1 VIDNQHIY
9 DSLSVADLTNLLI
22 DPEQRL
28 EVHRA
33 VLSSISRLI
42 SSSVRT
48 AQLLKALRE
57 MASKPQR
64 YNQEVMMGVVDIL
77 ATDPNPE
84 ATSAMLQVLPAM
96 LGLGGSEDL
105 VDDELRQYFCEA
117 LMTRRREDDLAVWHE
132 VVPKLS
138 GAVWVAILT
147 DPAASAL
154 KPLKPL
160 KMIERL
166 PEPRRRKALQ
176 MLFSRAL
183 GDGNLKLAWTAAKML
198 LFGSRSSTQ

>member
-1 VIDNQHIY
+1 MIDNQHVY
-9 DSLSVADLTNLLI
+9 DTLSVADLTNLLI
-22 DPEQRL
+22 DPEQKV

-57 MASKPQR
+57 MVSKPQR

-77 ATDPNPE
+77 ATDPNAE
-84 ATSAMLQVLPAM
+84 ATSAMLQVLPAI
-96 LGLGGSEDL
+96 LGVGGSEDL

-117 LMTRRREDDLAVWHE
+117 LMTRRRENDLAVWHE
-132 VVPKLS
+132 MVPKLS
-138 GAVWVAILT
+138 GAVWVAILI
-147 DPAASAL
+147 DPAANAL
-154 KPLKPL
+154 RPLKPL

-166 PEPRRRKALQ
+166 PAPRRKKALQ
-176 MLFSRAL
+176 LLFSRAL
-183 GDGNLKLAWTAAKML
+183 GNGNLKLAWTAAKML
-198 LFGSRSSTQ
+198 LFGSKSSPQ

>member
-1 VIDNQHIY
+1 MFDNQHIY
-9 DSLSVADLTNLLI
+9 DTLSVADLTNLLI
-22 DPEQRL
+22 DPEQKV

-57 MASKPQR
+57 MVSKPHR
-64 YNQEVMMGVVDIL
+64 YNSEVMMGVVDIL
-77 ATDPNPE
+77 ATDPSAE
-84 ATSAMLQVLPAM
+84 ATSAMLQVLPAI
-96 LGLGGSEDL
+96 LGVSGAEEL

-117 LMTRRREDDLAVWHE
+117 LMTRRREDDLVVWQE
-132 VVPKLS
+132 TLPKLS

-147 DPAASAL
+147 DPAAKAL

-160 KMIERL
+160 KMIEKL
-166 PEPRRRKALQ
+166 PEPRRGKALQ
-176 MLFSRAL
+176 LLFSRAL
-183 GDGNLKLAWTAAKML
+183 GNGNLKLAWTAGKML
-198 LFGSRSSTQ
+198 LFGSKSPS